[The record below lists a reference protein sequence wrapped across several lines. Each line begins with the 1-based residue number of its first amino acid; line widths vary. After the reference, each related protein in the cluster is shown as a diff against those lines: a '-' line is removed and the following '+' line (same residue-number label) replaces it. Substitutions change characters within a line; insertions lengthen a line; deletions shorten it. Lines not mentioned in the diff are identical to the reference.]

1 MQDIVTLKKKE
12 KKKLTAG
19 KKSQKFNLRC
29 HVLYQT
35 CQPAS
40 AEHVPPASCSYHG

>member
-1 MQDIVTLKKKE
+1 MQDIVTFKN
-12 KKKLTAG
+12 KKLKAG

-40 AEHVPPASCSYHG
+40 AEHVPQPHAPIMAEQ